1 MKNLREILEFRR
13 AVRDFD
19 TAKPID
25 PEVVKGCLKEAQLTP
40 TSSNMQLW
48 EAYHITDPEMLKR
61 LAKTCL
67 SQSSAKTAPQM
78 VVFVARQDLY
88 RSRAKALFEF
98 EKENVK
104 RNSPPE
110 KHEKRIKQWDGYC
123 NKYLPIVYARFFG
136 LLGILRK
143 TIALGIGLFRPIM
156 RQFSESEM
164 RTVVHK
170 SCGMVAQTFMLTM
183 SEKGYDTCPL
193 EGFDSR
199 LVKKMLNLP
208 CAAEINMVVTCG
220 IRSEKGVWGDRFRVP
235 FEEQYHR
242 I

>member
-1 MKNLREILEFRR
+1 MNLREILEFRR

-19 TAKPID
+19 TTKSID
-25 PEVVKGCLKEAQLTP
+25 PEVVKDCLKEAQLTP

-61 LAKTCL
+61 LAKACL
-67 SQSSAKTAPQM
+67 SQSSAKTARQM
-78 VVFVARQDLY
+78 VVFVVRQDLY

-104 RNSPPE
+104 RNSPVE

-123 NKYLPIVYARFFG
+123 NKYLPIVYARFFR
-136 LLGILRK
+136 LLGAFRK
-143 TIALGIGLFRPIM
+143 TIAWGIGLFHPIM
-156 RQFSESEM
+156 RQFSENDM
-164 RTVVHK
+164 RMVVHK
-170 SCGMVAQTFMLTM
+170 SCGMVAQTFMLAM
-183 SEKGYDTCPL
+183 AEKGYDTCPL

-199 LVKKMLNLP
+199 LVKKILNLP
-208 CAAEINMVVTCG
+208 CSTEINMVVTCG
-220 IRSEKGVWGDRFRVP
+220 LRTEKGVWGDRFRVP
-235 FEEQYHR
+235 FEEQYYR